1 MYDKLTKKEL
11 AIIQLIAKGF
21 TNEEIAKT
29 LGFSKSTVNVY
40 LWYLR
45 KQHNAKNRIV
55 LVNTLKEKG
64 LL

>member
-40 LWYLR
+40 LWHLR